1 MKRWSGPAGGF
12 SARHRH
18 HALAL
23 DAGADLVRMW
33 LPDGELISFP
43 TPGGATRLTTARTDA
58 APTIVAASRHAIR
71 RRLPRIT
78 RRRRGGFCVAA
89 TVSACASGATRRRLQ
104 AELHQ
109 LNRDQPVL
117 LMDAPLA
124 AAAGAGVDTASA
136 LPRVV
141 LDVGVHGSEAA
152 IIAEGR
158 VLDAAGCPEGCHAV
172 ERAILG
178 HLYRRHHILATPRA
192 GWQALHAGAATVTDA
207 HEDSP
212 HRVQVSPAEL
222 AADISGP
229 IAGIVTTVRRLTER
243 GAAVLDRDPLEH
255 GVLLVGGGALVPQL
269 ARTIR
274 AELGTQVHIPRDP
287 RRVAAR
293 GVGLLVA
300 EAERHPRL
308 WDN

>member
-1 MKRWSGPAGGF
+1 MKRWTGSGGF
-12 SARHRH
+12 GGRHRH
-18 HALAL
+18 HAVGL
-23 DAGADLVRMW
+23 DAGADMVRMW
-33 LPDGELISFP
+33 LPDGELITFAAP
-43 TPGGATRLTTARTDA
+43 IAATRLTALRTDA
-58 APTIVAASRHAIR
+58 TPTIVAASQHAIR
-71 RRLPRIT
+71 RRLPRAT
-78 RRRRGGFCVAA
+78 RRRRRGFCVAA
-89 TVSACASGATRRRLQ
+89 TVPACAGGPTRRRLQ
-104 AELHQ
+104 AQLHE

-124 AAAGAGVDTASA
+124 AAAGAGVETAST

-172 ERAILG
+172 ERAILT
-178 HLYRRHHILATPRA
+178 HLYRRHHILATPQA
-192 GWQALHAGAATVTDA
+192 GWQALHVGAAIVTDA
-207 HEDSP
+207 QVDLP
-212 HRVQVSPAEL
+212 HRVRLSPAEL

-229 IAGIVTTVRRLTER
+229 IAGIVRTVRRLTER
-243 GAAVLDRDPLEH
+243 GASVLDRDPLEH

-274 AELGTQVHIPRDP
+274 AELGTQVRIPRDP